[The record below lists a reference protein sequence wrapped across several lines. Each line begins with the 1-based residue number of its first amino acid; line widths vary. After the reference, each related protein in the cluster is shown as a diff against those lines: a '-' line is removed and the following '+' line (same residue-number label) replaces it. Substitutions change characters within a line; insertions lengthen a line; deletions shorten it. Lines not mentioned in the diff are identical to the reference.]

1 MDHWTMCLRFRDEST
16 SCLYLIFESPLSP
29 QCTMVHVPDNL
40 IQWWPHYLSRQLGTQ
55 NRISS
60 IYFRIGIIVWISSQ
74 QGWGKK
80 VIELVI
86 NLEYDQ
92 SVCMPWKH
100 MNIAKLLRFNVCL
113 ICVLGYFLLKVNVGK
128 KMSFETDG
136 FVLKNV
142 LHLEIVKG

>member
-80 VIELVI
+80 SNWISDKLGIWSECLHA
-86 NLEYDQ
+86 L
-92 SVCMPWKH
+92 
-100 MNIAKLLRFNVCL
+100 NIARLLRFNVCL